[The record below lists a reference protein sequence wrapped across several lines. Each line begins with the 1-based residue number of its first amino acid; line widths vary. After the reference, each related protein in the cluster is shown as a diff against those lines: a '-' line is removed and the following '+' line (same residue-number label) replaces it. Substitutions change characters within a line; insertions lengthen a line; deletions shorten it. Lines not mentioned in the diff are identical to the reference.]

1 MVGDRARSRRT
12 HLEEGH
18 LDKHVR
24 LLRRAVVVKLRVDRE
39 VGHLCRARRERG
51 EIAARSAGGRREV
64 GREVGRE
71 LDRSRGE
78 GEGEGAARART
89 MAKMITLER
98 MITAVTHTV
107 VRGPGATWSVCTST
121 LTSVIKE
128 VETSDTRR
136 TRLVVLRF
144 CFLIAPRPCCRFCQM
159 MSDGSHARDTSS
171 FDLRGH
177 TQPERV
183 RSRSGATLLV
193 HRVRARGS
201 ACVER

>member
-18 LDKHVR
+18 LDEHVR

-39 VGHLCRARRERG
+39 VGHLGRARRERG
-51 EIAARSAGGRREV
+51 EIAARSAGGRRKV

-71 LDRSRGE
+71 LDRGR
-78 GEGEGAARART
+78 GEGAARART

-171 FDLRGH
+171 FDLRG
-177 TQPERV
+177 T
-183 RSRSGATLLV
+183 RSPNA
-193 HRVRARGS
+193 
-201 ACVER
+201 